1 MGTRPGL
8 RSIPHISGI
17 LLLMQLLLLQPLV
30 DAKAETSAAVHA
42 RFEASPAKVTKVTG
56 FSLRTAVSN
65 RHIKYMFV
73 EKNMD
78 RDTAKAACTLLNG
91 TLATPSTY
99 DEFDFLDSH
108 MEQGGYH
115 LGAQC
120 KDCTGAEEDK
130 WEWST
135 GEPLSLRFGKWGSSS
150 LRHGS
155 GSWLSDRGK
164 YPYGNEDDINLF
176 AYKPSCAAKL
186 CQAYLINFNVKTSGH
201 AICQENIA

>member
-1 MGTRPGL
+1 MGTLLFWYIKVRKLFFFCHFFIRHFFLLFRISIFLLDNTKKVDLIEMGTWPGL

-42 RFEASPAKVTKVTG
+42 RFEASPAKVTKVKG

-65 RHIKYMFV
+65 RHIKYIFV

-78 RDTAKAACTLLNG
+78 RDTAETACTLLNG

-108 MEQGGYH
+108 MEQGQYH

-135 GEPLSLRFGKWGSSS
+135 
-150 LRHGS
+150 
-155 GSWLSDRGK
+155 
-164 YPYGNEDDINLF
+164 
-176 AYKPSCAAKL
+176 
-186 CQAYLINFNVKTSGH
+186 
-201 AICQENIA
+201 